1 MGNHKFRL
9 SHMIPNG
16 WFYKFKDIGS
26 SRTRNSKNLHLSK
39 NKKPP
44 SISSSSASS
53 SSSSSPL
60 STTPVIPSLHQSKS
74 SQSHLLSLQR
84 KSHYFTRDLTPHHPN
99 NTHFSDFPRKSSKQ
113 SRTRTR
119 NRNRASSPKLNLVT
133 GSVSA
138 SCSCRAT
145 VESGT
150 KPDSTSEEYPNS
162 PPDSSSDP
170 DSLLPELVADSFD
183 AMVSLSSSCRCK
195 FENDID
201 SLNTK
206 FNQFDSIPNLQL
218 PPIKTKNPETKTPI
232 KTKTSIAMKQS
243 RRVCASSPGLRLRTN
258 TPRIAS
264 RKIQGGGRKSLSES
278 FAVVKK
284 SADPQR
290 DFRESM
296 VEMIKENN
304 IRGSKDLEDLLA
316 CYLQLNSDEY
326 HEVIIKVFKQI
337 WFDLADI
344 RLK

>member
-44 SISSSSASS
+44 SISSS

-195 FENDID
+195 FGNDID

-243 RRVCASSPGLRLRTN
+243 RRVSASSPGLRLRTN

>member
-44 SISSSSASS
+44 SISSS

-162 PPDSSSDP
+162 PPDSDSSSDP

-195 FENDID
+195 FGNDID

-243 RRVCASSPGLRLRTN
+243 RRVSASSPGLRLRTN